1 MTEVD
6 SCPCRAA
13 AVAVVACMHSIFAAQ
28 KPEPPSLSLLRARR
42 PEAGAAA
49 VPVVACMHSI
59 FAAQKPEPPPSLL
72 SRVRALIFAAM
83 SEPVKPAAAQVVEL
97 ATDPGLIILYDV
109 DAVHIALGQANSPV
123 TQGAT
128 PGQSL
133 DYLKQYVYTQILSTP
148 ISDKENAVR
157 KCDTPGAPQEFFP
170 ELFHRLPADTYRA
183 VIEHL
188 HEVFVRANHPV
199 ARWSVNAAAST
210 HDPNSFAP
218 NRPLGSLIKVLGG
231 VGQGQATFERVA
243 VSHGIFRISS

>member
-1 MTEVD
+1 M
-6 SCPCRAA
+6 
-13 AVAVVACMHSIFAAQ
+13 AVCCFNDVEFHHFALSPIGFSLRHHHFAA
-28 KPEPPSLSLLRARR
+28 KS
-42 PEAGAAA
+42 
-49 VPVVACMHSI
+49 C
-59 FAAQKPEPPPSLL
+59 
-72 SRVRALIFAAM
+72 
-83 SEPVKPAAAQVVEL
+83 VEK
-97 ATDPGLIILYDV
+97 ILYDV

-133 DYLKQYVYTQILSTP
+133 DHLKQYVYTQILSTP

-157 KCDTPGAPQEFFP
+157 KCDAPGAPQEFFP

-231 VGQGQATFERVA
+231 VGQGQVTFERVA